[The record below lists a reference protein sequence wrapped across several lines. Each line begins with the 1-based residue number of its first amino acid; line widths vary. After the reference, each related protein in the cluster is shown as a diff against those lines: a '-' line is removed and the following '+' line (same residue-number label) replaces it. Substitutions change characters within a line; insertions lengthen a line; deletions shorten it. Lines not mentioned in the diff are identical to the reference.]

1 MSEMPSL
8 IRKRDGRVVPFDP
21 EKIVKAVE
29 KAFQTTNEGKKRTP
43 RYVASCVIEK
53 IESEVPTVEEIQDLV
68 EETLMDMGFRKTAKS
83 YIIYRAKR
91 TETRNLESLIKDTY
105 SIIDDYIHKSDWR
118 VAENSNMS
126 YSLQGLNNHISST
139 ITSRY
144 WLHKIYP
151 LEVGQAHIEGF
162 LHIHDLGILSSYCVG
177 WDLEILLRNGFGGVA
192 GKIKSLPAKHFRTA
206 LGQIVNF
213 FFTLQ
218 GEAAGAQAFSNFDTY
233 LAPFIAYDNLDY
245 TQVKQ
250 CIQEFIF
257 NLNVPTRTGFQ
268 TPFTNLTFDLTV
280 PQSFKEKRVIIG
292 GEEKEKTY
300 GEFQKE
306 MNMFNRAFA
315 EIMEEGDAD
324 GRIFTF
330 PIPTYNI
337 TKDFN
342 WDNPEFD
349 EIWKMTAKYG
359 TPYFANFVNSD
370 MNVEDTRSMCCRL
383 RLDTREIKTRQ
394 NLKLLFNTEDEVT
407 QKVDLNKKRSRGGL
421 FASNPMTG
429 SIGVVTINLPRIAKI
444 SKNKNE
450 FFNNLMHYMGIAKES
465 LEIKRKFIEKF
476 TEESLYPYTKIYL
489 QQIKDMTGNY
499 WSNHFST
506 IGLIGMNEAV
516 ANLLH
521 VSYESDEGREFA
533 KETLDKML
541 AKLEEFKENTG
552 NLYNLEASPAEG
564 TSYRLARLDKK
575 SFPDIIT
582 AGTDEIPYYTNSV
595 HLPVNS
601 TYDVFRVLNHQDELQ
616 SRFTGGTVIH
626 LFIGEAIQD
635 IRTVKKLIRK
645 VCEGYKLP
653 YFSITPTFSICP
665 VHGYLP
671 GEHKFCPKEHTEEQL
686 ERYGKIVNEN

>member
-1 MSEMPSL
+1 
-8 IRKRDGRVVPFDP
+8 
-21 EKIVKAVE
+21 
-29 KAFQTTNEGKKRTP
+29 
-43 RYVASCVIEK
+43 
-53 IESEVPTVEEIQDLV
+53 
-68 EETLMDMGFRKTAKS
+68 
-83 YIIYRAKR
+83 
-91 TETRNLESLIKDTY
+91 
-105 SIIDDYIHKSDWR
+105 
-118 VAENSNMS
+118 
-126 YSLQGLNNHISST
+126 
-139 ITSRY
+139 
-144 WLHKIYP
+144 
-151 LEVGQAHIEGF
+151 
-162 LHIHDLGILSSYCVG
+162 
-177 WDLEILLRNGFGGVA
+177 
-192 GKIKSLPAKHFRTA
+192 
-206 LGQIVNF
+206 
-213 FFTLQ
+213 
-218 GEAAGAQAFSNFDTY
+218 
-233 LAPFIAYDNLDY
+233 
-245 TQVKQ
+245 
-250 CIQEFIF
+250 
-257 NLNVPTRTGFQ
+257 
-268 TPFTNLTFDLTV
+268 
-280 PQSFKEKRVIIG
+280 
-292 GEEKEKTY
+292 
-300 GEFQKE
+300 
-306 MNMFNRAFA
+306 
-315 EIMEEGDAD
+315 
-324 GRIFTF
+324 
-330 PIPTYNI
+330 
-337 TKDFN
+337 
-342 WDNPEFD
+342 
-349 EIWKMTAKYG
+349 
-359 TPYFANFVNSD
+359 
-370 MNVEDTRSMCCRL
+370 
-383 RLDTREIKTRQ
+383 
-394 NLKLLFNTEDEVT
+394 
-407 QKVDLNKKRSRGGL
+407 
-421 FASNPMTG
+421 
-429 SIGVVTINLPRIAKI
+429 
-444 SKNKNE
+444 
-450 FFNNLMHYMGIAKES
+450 MGIAKES

-521 VSYESDEGREFA
+521 ISYESDEGREFA